1 MSCFM
6 QALESRRLLD
16 GVHDHPAGDLLDC
29 PEVISARQDLQAV
42 MTTLRHDKRA
52 GQASLADTREQIRD
66 EMKQLVQDKGEQ
78 GLKDAMQPLNDKLRA
93 DEKAKFKELRNAG
106 DELRV
111 AKRDWT
117 RTVAADLKAWRAA
130 RVAGDEDAA
139 TAAKEKLD
147 ADRQS
152 ARDAL
157 DPIREKILAIK
168 DKWRP
173 IIGADHDVI
182 QDKLVELNP
191 DLGPLFDKLD
201 ADAQALHDKLLA
213 DQQKVVG
220 ATGALA
226 DAIKDCREATAS
238 ASA

>member
-1 MSCFM
+1 MSRFM
-6 QALESRRLLD
+6 QALESRQLLD
-16 GVHDHPAGDLLDC
+16 GVHDHPGGDLLDC
-29 PEVISARQDLQAV
+29 PEVITARQDLQATV
-42 MTTLRHDKRA
+42 MTLRHDKRD
-52 GQASLADTREQIRD
+52 GQASLADTRQQIRD
-66 EMKQLVQDKGEQ
+66 EMKQLVEDVGEQ

-106 DELRV
+106 DELRI

-117 RTVAADLKAWRAA
+117 KTIAADLKAWRQA

-139 TAAKEKLD
+139 TAAKDLLD
-147 ADRQS
+147 TDKQA

-173 IIGADHDVI
+173 IIGGDHDAI

-201 ADAQALHDKLLA
+201 ADAQALN
-213 DQQKVVG
+213 
-220 ATGALA
+220 
-226 DAIKDCREATAS
+226 E
-238 ASA
+238 